1 MRIDEI
7 REQTTEE
14 LQRQIEDLSEEI
26 FNLRFR
32 QATQELDNPLRL
44 RHLRRDIARV
54 KTVIKERESGI
65 TPVSR
70 AKKEPTVEPEGES
83 QA

>member
-7 REQTTEE
+7 REQTNEE
-14 LQRQIEDLSEEI
+14 LERQIEDLSEEL

-44 RHLRRDIARV
+44 HHLRKDIARV
-54 KTVIKERESGI
+54 KTVIRERELGLAG
-65 TPVSR
+65 VSR
-70 AKKEPTVEPEGES
+70 AKKEPSIENQGEPE
-83 QA
+83 A